1 MRTANTHSINKI
13 IITMTKVNKKSELT
27 KFNKEDLLNHINF
40 DADMISLTDLWK
52 EAGSDPQRTPA
63 KWQESEPVQ
72 RFIRSVGRILNIG
85 NSDII
90 KSKRGKGGGTYGH
103 KQVAIEYAQYLDEHL
118 AVLVNEVFFQ
128 RVEEEN
134 NPDLI
139 VDRAISTYKRR
150 GYSSDWIA
158 KRLDGKAKRNAF
170 TACLADHGCD
180 KDGFRNSTN
189 AIYTPLFGGSS
200 AVVREKYGL
209 EKRDNIR
216 DNLSEVEL
224 EAIKFAETLAKD
236 AIQRNNLR
244 GNAKCEIASSNASKI
259 VASALIQNRRATF

>member
-1 MRTANTHSINKI
+1 
-13 IITMTKVNKKSELT
+13 MTKVNKKNDAKKEVVPFNSEKVELI
-27 KFNKEDLLNHINF
+27 NRINF

-85 NSDII
+85 ISDII

-128 RVEEEN
+128 RIEEEK

-139 VDRAISTYKRR
+139 VDRAIDTYKRKGR
-150 GYSSDWIA
+150 SDKWIKA
-158 KRLDGKAKRNAF
+158 RLDGKIKRKEF
-170 TACLADHGCD
+170 TSCLAKHGVLSPH
-180 KDGFRNSTN
+180 GFKKCTN
-189 AIYTPLFGGSS
+189 AIYEPLYGEGGTSVIRGKKNLPDT
-200 AVVREKYGL
+200 AK
-209 EKRDNIR
+209 IR
-216 DNLSEVEL
+216 DNMSEL
-224 EAIKFAETLAKD
+224 ELSAVDFAETLARHN
-236 AIQRNNLR
+236 IE
-244 GNAKCEIASSNASKI
+244 AKNINGEALCQQECSHSSRI
-259 VASALIQNRRATF
+259 VAKAIIDSRRQTGVF

>member
-1 MRTANTHSINKI
+1 
-13 IITMTKVNKKSELT
+13 MTKLNKKNELT
-27 KFNKEDLLNHINF
+27 KFNKEDLLNRINF

-52 EAGSDPQRTPA
+52 EAGSDENKRPIIWQRQDST
-63 KWQESEPVQ
+63 KQLIETLSIMLKGDSESLLKVKK
-72 RFIRSVGRILNIG
+72 GRY
-85 NSDII
+85 
-90 KSKRGKGGGTYGH
+90 GGTYAH
-103 KQVAIEYAQYLDEHL
+103 KSIALAYAKYLDAKLH
-118 AVLVNEVFFQ
+118 VLVNEVFFQ
-128 RVEEEN
+128 RVEEEK

-150 GYSSDWIA
+150 GYSEDWIL

-259 VASALIQNRRATF
+259 VANALIQNRRAAF